1 MQKKILINTQKQKYK
16 ISINGDATLSK
27 TEAYEGEV
35 ITVTCNTP
43 NYRYPSVST
52 TPVLSLN
59 NTQDNVYQFTMP
71 KANVQ
76 VNVSYV
82 KSSLF
87 SVRTQAGTGGNLIAN
102 PASAY
107 WGDTVT
113 VTATPNSGYAVNSI
127 TSTNVTLSGSG
138 NSRTFIM
145 PPNEVTVSASFKQ
158 TVVPI
163 TSVKLNISSIGV
175 PGRLGIEIYK
185 NNKVIGTEI
194 VNINSSVKPQVTIN
208 FNTSVTAN
216 DLLTMYIT
224 EESYLGVYIN
234 TATSSCATIE
244 EFNSEDPNASYV
256 AFKLKSNN
264 CTLNLNL
271 MLDPY

>member
-35 ITVTCNTP
+35 ITITCNTP

-52 TPVLSLN
+52 TPALSLN

-87 SVRTQAGTGGNLIAN
+87 SVRTQAGTGGSLVAN

-145 PPNEVTVSASFKQ
+145 PPNEVTVNASFKQ

-163 TSVKLNISSIGV
+163 TSMNIKVNKVGV
-175 PGRLGIEIYK
+175 PGVLLFEVYK
-185 NNKVIGTEI
+185 DNKVIGSESFNTRQTT
-194 VNINSSVKPQVTIN
+194 PVTIN
-208 FNTSVTAN
+208 FNTTVTAN
-216 DLLTMYIT
+216 DSLTMYIS
-224 EESYLGVYIN
+224 ELDYRYIN
-234 TATSSCATIE
+234 IDNCTSSCATIE
-244 EFNSEDPNASYV
+244 DFNSDDPNSSYV

-264 CTLNLNL
+264 CMLNLSL
-271 MLDPY
+271 TLSDEL

>member
-1 MQKKILINTQKQKYK
+1 M
-16 ISINGDATLSK
+16 
-27 TEAYEGEV
+27 
-35 ITVTCNTP
+35 
-43 NYRYPSVST
+43 
-52 TPVLSLN
+52 
-59 NTQDNVYQFTMP
+59 YQFTMP

-87 SVRTQAGTGGNLIAN
+87 SIRTQAGTGGKLVAN

-113 VTATPNSGYAVNSI
+113 VTATPNSDYAVNSI

-163 TSVKLNISSIGV
+163 TSVKLNIKNTGI
-175 PGRLGIEIYK
+175 PGRIGISIRK
-185 NNKVIGTEI
+185 NDNQYIGSDV
-194 VNINSSVKPQVTIN
+194 VNSNPSVNSQVTIN

-216 DLLTMYIT
+216 DLLTMYIV
-224 EESYLGVYIN
+224 EQNDLYVHIDN
-234 TATSSCATIE
+234 VTSSCATIE
-244 EFNSEDPNASYV
+244 DFYSDAYV
-256 AFKLKSNN
+256 AFRLKSNS

-271 MLDPY
+271 ALESY